1 MKYKPDL
8 AKSARR
14 HLIAADSLA
23 ATDRKDVAGY
33 LYGIAAECAI
43 KAMMQQAGIAPLGA
57 TERRA
62 DPYYL
67 HYPQLPSV
75 LRDRLKGRASTPL
88 LQIVN
93 NDSFLAKWSTD
104 MRYANGTEIK
114 TKWVIDWGVQAKQ
127 AVNLM
132 GT

>member
-1 MKYKPDL
+1 MNYKPNL

-14 HLIAADSLA
+14 HLIAADALA

-33 LYGIAAECAI
+33 LYGVAAECAV
-43 KAMMQQAGIAPLGA
+43 KAMMQQAGIQPLSPA
-57 TERRA
+57 ERRA

-67 HYPQLPSV
+67 HYPHLASV
-75 LRDRLKGRASTPL
+75 LRDRLKGRVSMPL

-93 NDSFLAKWSTD
+93 NDQFMSRWNTD
-104 MRYANGTEIK
+104 MRYSSGSDIK
-114 TKWVIDWGVQAKQ
+114 KKWVSDWGVQAKQ